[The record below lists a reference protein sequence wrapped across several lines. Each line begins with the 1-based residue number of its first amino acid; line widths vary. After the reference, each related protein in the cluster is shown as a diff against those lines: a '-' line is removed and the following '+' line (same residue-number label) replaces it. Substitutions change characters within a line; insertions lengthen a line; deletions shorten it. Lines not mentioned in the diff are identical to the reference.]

1 MYLTDRRRPA
11 VGPLIRTLDRGNCL
25 RVGLVHR
32 TIAAP
37 PHPAP
42 VSRAPSAP
50 ARLAVATIVSSSG
63 ELHSYS
69 RRHDS
74 CDSYS
79 NAPNCLSL
87 PCSSSWAANRVRA
100 VSLTTCTARE
110 RIGSLSARLSR
121 ASHSAGQL
129 ASQTSSGSSTLS
141 RRTAASHS
149 SRRFA
154 NWLLRRS

>member
-25 RVGLVHR
+25 RVGLVHQDNRCATPPCTREPRAER
-32 TIAAP
+32 TGT
-37 PHPAP
+37 
-42 VSRAPSAP
+42 
-50 ARLAVATIVSSSG
+50 LG
-63 ELHSYS
+63 
-69 RRHDS
+69 RRHDRVE
-74 CDSYS
+74 
-79 NAPNCLSL
+79 LRR
-87 PCSSSWAANRVRA
+87 AAVVQPATRFVRF